1 MIATKKV
8 LHAIF
13 HLQSNFNW
21 SAITLDLGPPC
32 DNLASTVRRA
42 VDDKKTPGVVVL
54 SHTVES
60 NYLDALAIL
69 GAALLVVAV
78 IFVTIRKVY
87 FYRSGFEF
95 FPNNLFSVK

>member
-8 LHAIF
+8 FQALFHAQ
-13 HLQSNFNW
+13 LYFN
-21 SAITLDLGPPC
+21 SSVITLDLGPPC

-42 VDDKKTPGVVVL
+42 VDEKKTPGVVVL

-78 IFVTIRKVY
+78 IFVTIRKV
-87 FYRSGFEF
+87 F
-95 FPNNLFSVK
+95 FLQS